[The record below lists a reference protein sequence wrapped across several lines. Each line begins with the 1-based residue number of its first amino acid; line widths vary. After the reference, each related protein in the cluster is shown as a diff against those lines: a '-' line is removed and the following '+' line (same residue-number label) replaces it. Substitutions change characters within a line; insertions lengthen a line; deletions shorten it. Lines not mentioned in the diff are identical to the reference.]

1 MSFLQVD
8 IAAFKAR
15 WTALLEEYPELSEDG
30 QLRAD
35 VLEGE
40 TDAHR
45 IASKLVR
52 IAKEREALANGIGA
66 YINELHDRKRRELQG
81 ADGARTLLKSLMDAA
96 GVDRLTLPEAT
107 VSITKPRVVVE
118 TTDLDAIPQGY
129 AKFEKRADKAAL
141 KTALEAGE
149 DVPGAALGLS
159 DDGLMVR
166 TK

>member
-1 MSFLQVD
+1 MSFIQVD
-8 IAAFKAR
+8 IAAFKAH
-15 WTALLEEYPELSEDG
+15 WAQLLEDYPELSEDG

-35 VLEGE
+35 MLEGE
-40 TDAHR
+40 TSLHGL
-45 IASKLVR
+45 ASKLVR

-81 ADGARTLLKSLMDAA
+81 SDGARKLLKSLMQAA
-96 GVDRLTLPEAT
+96 DVDKLVLTEAT

-118 TTDLDAIPQGY
+118 INDLDAIPQGY

-141 KTALEAGE
+141 KAAMEAGE
-149 DVPGAALGLS
+149 EIPGAALTLS
-159 DDGLMVR
+159 DDGIMVR